1 MSDRVEVPGRQE
13 DAGGC
18 CLVSQ
23 GAHRLEEFTT
33 NAAVTRLWSHTN
45 PVNVH
50 DGLRPSEGRLGPM
63 KDFHQDEAKY
73 TSVVLCH
80 ERRDVGI
87 LEQLLIELDGPTA
100 FAGLNQ
106 SGLSSWCNC

>member
-1 MSDRVEVPGRQE
+1 
-13 DAGGC
+13 
-18 CLVSQ
+18 
-23 GAHRLEEFTT
+23 
-33 NAAVTRLWSHTN
+33 
-45 PVNVH
+45 
-50 DGLRPSEGRLGPM
+50 M
-63 KDFHQDEAKY
+63 KDNHQDEAKY